1 MISRRSWWLTSLS
14 IALVHITVTMSYA
27 QKPAHQGVLAHN
39 ITIQD
44 AAESVLAQHPL
55 LHFQKAQV
63 SLDEGLRLQ
72 MSGLFDTQFA
82 TSISQQWMTSP
93 LSVYEAESVASG
105 TFGGTVERSSQGAMT
120 ENVARLFRTGVSVAA
135 TLQVQRMLDNISS
148 VGGSNVSTVSLAL
161 NIPLLRNRGR
171 KVVAAQES
179 AAIGEVRA
187 AANDLNQEASTLLET
202 MAVDY
207 WNLLA
212 SQKNLDI
219 AAASEARARKYLED
233 VNTLVEA
240 DQIPKNDLHE
250 LEANLAQRS
259 ATRIIAE
266 QSVVAAQEQVALDM
280 GLDRSTINRFEP
292 RASDEFPSAI
302 SEPALEAVAKE
313 IDDFMAL
320 ALSRRGDYL
329 SAQQRLAEQRELS
342 YAARNR
348 LQPQLD
354 LSLNAG
360 YSGLQAGRKF
370 LNVVDAVGTAAPG
383 PNAGASLTFSFPPR
397 NEIARGQ
404 LAQADALARQMELQ
418 SEQIQHEILTE
429 VVTALNGLVHAF
441 QAVEQTTRAVA
452 AAQASLD
459 GQREKYR
466 VGMGSVVDLVTI
478 EDRLNTALSAQVQS
492 QVSFALA
499 LSLMRYAT
507 ATFVEPS
514 SQSLSLSLYAHVF
527 ETIPDPHSFGVR
539 AENKCGSHFCEHQ

>member
-1 MISRRSWWLTSLS
+1 MNSRRSWWFRRLS
-14 IALVHITVTMSYA
+14 IALVDVTVTVSYA
-27 QKPAHQGVLAHN
+27 QQLAHQVFPVQN

-44 AAESVLAQHPL
+44 AAGMVLAQHPL
-55 LHFQKAQV
+55 LHFQQAQV

-72 MSGLFDTQFA
+72 TSGLFDTQFA
-82 TSISQQWMTSP
+82 TSISQQWMTTP
-93 LSVYEAESVASG
+93 LSVYEAQSVASG

-120 ENVARLFRTGVSVAA
+120 ESVARLFRTGVSVAA
-135 TLQVQRMLDNISS
+135 SLHVQRILDNISS
-148 VGGSNVSTVSLAL
+148 VGGNNVSTVNLAL

-171 KVVAAQES
+171 RVVAAQES

-187 AANDLNQEASTLLET
+187 ATQDLNQEASTLLET

-259 ATRIIAE
+259 ATRITAE
-266 QSVVAAQEQVALDM
+266 QGVVAAQEQVALDM
-280 GLDRSTINRFEP
+280 GLDGSAVNRFAP

-302 SEPALEAVAKE
+302 SETTPETIAKE
-313 IDDFMAL
+313 INDFMTL

-342 YAARNR
+342 YAARNHLR
-348 LQPQLD
+348 PQLD

-370 LNVVDAVGTAAPG
+370 LNVIDAMGTSVFG

-418 SEQIQHEILTE
+418 SEQVKHEIFAE
-429 VVTALNGLVHAF
+429 VVTALNGLVHAS
-441 QAVEQTTRAVA
+441 QAVDQTTRAVA
-452 AAQASLD
+452 ASQASLD

-478 EDRLNTALSAQVQS
+478 EDRLNAALSAQVQS
-492 QVSFALA
+492 QVSYALA
-499 LSLMRYAT
+499 LSQMRYAT

-514 SQSLSLSLYAHVF
+514 SQSLSLTLYAHVF
-527 ETIPDPHSFGVR
+527 ETIPDPHSFGER
-539 AENKCGSHFCEHQ
+539 AGNKCGGHPCEHQ